1 MLVIHFNFICVK
13 IIDFIDAYIKRV
25 TPLLE
30 YSWDLIDFTCSTG
43 SELVFPACVVNGTG
57 VSKTF
62 QILYRNEEVALDDT
76 IMFRA
81 HILVDSHKV

>member
-1 MLVIHFNFICVK
+1 MWC
-13 IIDFIDAYIKRV
+13 
-25 TPLLE
+25 
-30 YSWDLIDFTCSTG
+30 TG

-81 HILVDSHKV
+81 HILVDSHKVSLD